1 MLFGN
6 VFAAA
11 AAASERAAHQQGGGN
26 GFGHNSMIEDPRP
39 AGGGYL
45 IEPKERKPKCARCRN
60 HGIVAWLKGH
70 KRHCKYK

>member
-11 AAASERAAHQQGGGN
+11 AAASGAN
-26 GFGHNSMIEDPRP
+26 GHSSLNGYGGHNSMIEDPRP
-39 AGGGYL
+39 PGGGYL
-45 IEPKERKPKCARCRN
+45 LEPKERKPKCARCRN
-60 HGIVAWLKGH
+60 HGLVSWLKGH